1 MSKVKMKYADV
12 AGLARRGAL
21 SLDTSALE
29 VEDGYKVF
37 RTLRSLRDAAKSYDE
52 QKAEIVKARVS
63 DEGLRRAQKYE
74 KAEGRESDGQ
84 MSRSD
89 YEAVIAKLAEANRL
103 VAKLEEDEVEVEAR
117 PVSFKVY
124 YALKKANGGVL
135 KSDIDIALEGVLWK
149 DEEERKDEPVA
160 GAE

>member
-1 MSKVKMKYADV
+1 MSAVKMKYADV

-52 QKAEIVKARVS
+52 QKAEIVKSRVS
-63 DEGLRRAQKYE
+63 DEELRRAQEYE
-74 KAEGRESDGQ
+74 KAGGRETDGL

-103 VAKLEEDEVEVEAR
+103 VARLEEDEVEVESR
-117 PVSFKVY
+117 PVPFKVY
-124 YALKKANGGVL
+124 HALKKANGGVL
-135 KSDIDIALEGVLWK
+135 KSDVDIALEGVLWQ
-149 DEEERKDEPVA
+149 DEEERKDEPA
-160 GAE
+160 GTE

>member
-1 MSKVKMKYADV
+1 MSRVKMTYADV

-52 QKAEIVKARVS
+52 QKAEIVKSRVS
-63 DEGLRRAQKYE
+63 DEELRRAQEYE
-74 KAEGRESDGQ
+74 KAGGRETDGL
-84 MSRSD
+84 MSRCD

-103 VAKLEEDEVEVEAR
+103 VARLEEDEVEVESR
-117 PVSFKVY
+117 PVPFKVY
-124 YALKKANGGVL
+124 HALKKANGGVL
-135 KSDIDIALEGVLWK
+135 KSDVDIALEGVLWQ
-149 DEEERKDEPVA
+149 DEEERKDEPA
-160 GAE
+160 GTE

>member
-1 MSKVKMKYADV
+1 MSRVKMKYADV

-52 QKAEIVKARVS
+52 QKAEIVKSRVS
-63 DEGLRRAQKYE
+63 EEELRRAQEYE
-74 KAEGRESDGQ
+74 KAGGRESDGL
-84 MSRSD
+84 MSRTD
-89 YEAVIAKLAEANRL
+89 YEAFVAKLAEANRL
-103 VAKLEEDEVEVEAR
+103 VARLEEDEVEVESR
-117 PVSFKVY
+117 PVPFKVY
-124 YALKKANGGVL
+124 YALKRANGGVL
-135 KSDIDIALEGVLWK
+135 KSDVDIALEGVLWQ
-149 DEEERKDEPVA
+149 DEEERKDEPA

>member
-1 MSKVKMKYADV
+1 MSAVKMKYADV

-52 QKAEIVKARVS
+52 QKAEIVKSRVS
-63 DEGLRRAQKYE
+63 DEELRRAQEYE
-74 KAEGRESDGQ
+74 KAGGKESDGL

-89 YEAVIAKLAEANRL
+89 YEAFIAKLAEANRL
-103 VAKLEEDEVEVEAR
+103 IAKLEEDEVEVESR
-117 PVSFKVY
+117 PVPFKVY
-124 YALKKANGGVL
+124 HSLKKANGGVL
-135 KSDIDIALEGVLWK
+135 KSDVDIALEGVLWK
-149 DEEERKDEPVA
+149 DEEERKDEPA